1 MGRRGVVER
10 PAQRGRLLH
19 QGLGGGQV
27 ARDAHIGIVD
37 AVEGDRIRLTRND
50 PDAEGKHHYLPL
62 DMIKR
67 VEGNTVRLSCTV
79 DQAHD
84 RWSEEA
90 GPDGK
95 SGSAPRGVDPGSSR
109 GGP

>member
-1 MGRRGVVER
+1 MAGGIA
-10 PAQRGRLLH
+10 AQVKEH
-19 QGLGGGQV
+19 MEVLGSEGGHV
-27 ARDAHIGIVD
+27 GIVD

-67 VEGNTVRLSCTV
+67 VEGNTVRLTCTV

-95 SGSAPRGVDPGSSR
+95 AGAAPRGSEPGSSR
-109 GGP
+109 AGP

>member
-1 MGRRGVVER
+1 MVMAGGIA
-10 PAQRGRLLH
+10 AQVKEH
-19 QGLGGGQV
+19 MEVLGSEGGHV
-27 ARDAHIGIVD
+27 GIVD

-67 VEGNTVRLSCTV
+67 VEGNTVRLTCTV

-95 SGSAPRGVDPGSSR
+95 AGATPRGVDPGSSR

>member
-1 MGRRGVVER
+1 MASGIASQVKEHMEV
-10 PAQRGRLLH
+10 
-19 QGLGGGQV
+19 LGSEGGHV
-27 ARDAHIGIVD
+27 GIVD

-62 DMIKR
+62 DIIKR
-67 VEGNTVRLSCTV
+67 VEGNTVRLTCTV

-95 SGSAPRGVDPGSSR
+95 AGAAPRGTEPGSSR
-109 GGP
+109 AGP